1 MCYNWIQ
8 GHLSL
13 KDPCNIA
20 NPDSADNSTYLACS
34 EGISGG
40 WNATVMPCP
49 GRETYFYE
57 RLGECKDLFKL
68 VLLINVGL

>member
-1 MCYNWIQ
+1 MPARTRLDSLKKSAIKYIQ
-8 GHLSL
+8 THLSI

-34 EGISGG
+34 EGIFGG

-57 RLGECKDLFKL
+57 RLGE
-68 VLLINVGL
+68 

>member
-1 MCYNWIQ
+1 MQ
-8 GHLSL
+8 RLLSI

-57 RLGECKDLFKL
+57 RLGECKDFYLNL
-68 VLLINVGL
+68 VLLN